1 MIEKQ
6 MSLTLIRRTVPKA
19 KLAFLWKIREF
30 QLVIV
35 DVGHSNSETST
46 NEIILFFIIVAF
58 FISTLRW
65 L

>member
-6 MSLTLIRRTVPKA
+6 ISLTLIRRTVPKA

-35 DVGHSNSETST
+35 DVGHSNSETGT
-46 NEIILFFIIVAF
+46 N
-58 FISTLRW
+58 
-65 L
+65 